1 MGQWRGVV
9 TAVLALLAAWLVFG
23 VLVFLLVG
31 QERGGGEA
39 MADDAGTDAEA
50 EAQAAAA
57 AMVELAQ
64 S

>member
-9 TAVLALLAAWLVFG
+9 IAVLALLATWLVLNM
-23 VLVFLLVG
+23 LVFLLVG
-31 QERGGGEA
+31 QERGGGAAGDDEA
-39 MADDAGTDAEA
+39 DAVAEA
-50 EAQAAAA
+50 AV